1 MQREISI
8 RLIPDGDLVSIVPLL
23 QVLNPAIPEGILL
36 DRLTE
41 MVSPGVEVRRG
52 LFRREAHRHLRD
64 VDSHQILRGTASR
77 SGQCGRGGRM
87 PVDEGGCGV
96 FWLLCMTMPG
106 LRVSRERAELQP

>member
-41 MVSPGVEVRRG
+41 MVSRG
-52 LFRREAHRHLRD
+52 
-64 VDSHQILRGTASR
+64 
-77 SGQCGRGGRM
+77 
-87 PVDEGGCGV
+87 
-96 FWLLCMTMPG
+96 
-106 LRVSRERAELQP
+106 